1 MRKITRNRIYYINR
15 PVLIKYN
22 GSLIRFSSQLAT
34 DRELVLF
41 HPLIYIAQ
49 IKLT

>member
-1 MRKITRNRIYYINR
+1 MRKITRDRIYNINR

-22 GSLIRFSSQLAT
+22 GSPIRFSQLAT